1 MKLKKEKKPFG
12 APANIPISKN
22 PAVAYQQGFQ
32 RGLEDKKS
40 NETICGFE
48 FMQSLLML
56 VMYNVN
62 VDMKYL
68 SMCRLSDFYE
78 ACQAELTRI
87 KDDVIE
93 PDRGITNEDKIL
105 MLEALTERVA
115 DKFREAL
122 ERREKREEKKFLRG
136 KKADEQ

>member
-12 APANIPISKN
+12 APANIPVSRN
-22 PAVAYQQGFQ
+22 PSVAYRQGYE

-48 FMQSLLML
+48 FMQSLLL
-56 VMYNVN
+56 LTMYNAN
-62 VDMKYL
+62 DDLGYL

-78 ACQAELTRI
+78 AVQAELCRI

-93 PDRGITNEDKIL
+93 PDRGITNDDKIL
-105 MLEALTERVA
+105 MLETWTETVQKKLDEAVA
-115 DKFREAL
+115 RREN
-122 ERREKREEKKFLRG
+122 RREKNDNKSH
-136 KKADEQ
+136 A